1 MVNNCAN
8 ILNAYVR
15 KNKNN
20 IDRSQ
25 ERGEINE
32 GRNTSKFQKSYN

>member
-1 MVNNCAN
+1 MINNYAN

-25 ERGEINE
+25 ERGEDNE
-32 GRNTSKFQKSYN
+32 RRNTSKIRKSYN